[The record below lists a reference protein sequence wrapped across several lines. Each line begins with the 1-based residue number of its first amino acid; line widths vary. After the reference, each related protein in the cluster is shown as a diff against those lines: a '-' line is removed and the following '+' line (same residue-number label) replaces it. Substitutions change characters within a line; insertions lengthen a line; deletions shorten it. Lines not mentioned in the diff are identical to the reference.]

1 MSMIPAPPNRTPH
14 INMLRRVPAP
24 PFTLQTARSAV
35 SEEEDEDDDKGGA
48 VETFSELMRELTAPI
63 QVGGMF
69 GERQRA
75 YL

>member
-1 MSMIPAPPNRTPH
+1 M
-14 INMLRRVPAP
+14 PAP

-69 GERQRA
+69 GDERDGYCCTGGGCLPAR
-75 YL
+75 